1 MKKVL
6 VMIMTMS
13 ILGCLVAGCGSK
25 SASAD
30 KEQSA
35 SEETQDSS
43 ADAMQATES
52 STEMDMSQLEALGD
66 VEVDKGVFDVTLYI
80 PKDFAGDTTQQEL
93 DESVKEKGYKSATLN
108 SDGSVTYVMTKAQH
122 KEMMDGITDS
132 INQSLS
138 EMVGSE
144 DYPNFTD
151 IKANDDF
158 TSFTITTKSTELGLD
173 ESFSVINFYMYGGM
187 YAIFNGTH
195 ADNLHVDFVNEAT
208 GEVIDSA
215 NSEDMGKDE

>member
-1 MKKVL
+1 MKNRIVAIIMVVTML
-6 VMIMTMS
+6 GSMVM
-13 ILGCLVAGCGSK
+13 GCGSK
-25 SASAD
+25 AKNEDA
-30 KEQSA
+30 KQTA
-35 SEETQDSS
+35 TEENTQET
-43 ADAMQATES
+43 ADAMQATDS
-52 STEMDMSQLEALGD
+52 SEIDMSELEALGD
-66 VEVDKGVFDVTLYI
+66 VDVDKGVFDVTLNI

-108 SDGSVTYVMTKAQH
+108 SDGSITYVMTKAQH

-158 TSFTITTKSTELGLD
+158 TSFTITTKSSELSLD
-173 ESFSVINFYMYGGM
+173 ESISVITFYMYGGM

-195 ADNLHVDFVNEAT
+195 ADNIHVDFVNEAT